1 MFIINLHERI
11 RRIDKKIEGSY
22 ESSHQERRSS
32 ITNKGCFVYQ
42 NELCINIQPIS
53 SRARLNTATN
63 QRPYGVVMA
72 FSPRQRRIW
81 RHCAIMPF
89 PSHNFGDSGH
99 TLLSFSLPTNHC
111 IFGVSIGE
119 QALIRAFFIAFQGL
133 TVIRTGKT
141 GLIPV
146 ATVLIGTEI

>member
-11 RRIDKKIEGSY
+11 RRIDEKIEGSD

-42 NELCINIQPIS
+42 NKWCINIPPIS
-53 SRARLNTATN
+53 SRTRLNTATN

-81 RHCAIMPF
+81 RNCAIMPF
-89 PSHNFGDSGH
+89 PSHAFGDSGH
-99 TLLSFSLPTNHC
+99 TLMSFSLPTNHFT
-111 IFGVSIGE
+111 FGVSIGE

-141 GLIPV
+141 GLIPGT
-146 ATVLIGTEI
+146 TVLIGTEI

>member
-11 RRIDKKIEGSY
+11 RRIDEKIEGSD

-32 ITNKGCFVYQ
+32 ITNKGCFVCR
-42 NELCINIQPIS
+42 NKLCINIQPIS

-72 FSPRQRRIW
+72 FSPKQRRIL
-81 RHCAIMPF
+81 RNCAIIPF
-89 PSHNFGDSGH
+89 PSHDFGDSGH

-119 QALIRAFFIAFQGL
+119 QALIRAFFIAFQCL
-133 TVIRTGKT
+133 TVIRTRKT

-146 ATVLIGTEI
+146 TTVLIGTEN

>member
-1 MFIINLHERI
+1 MFIINLYKRI
-11 RRIDKKIEGSY
+11 RQIDEKNEGSD

-42 NELCINIQPIS
+42 NRLCINIQPIS
-53 SRARLNTATN
+53 SRTRLNTATN

-72 FSPRQRRIW
+72 FSPRQRHILRI
-81 RHCAIMPF
+81 CAIIPF

-99 TLLSFSLPTNHC
+99 SLLSFSLPTNHST
-111 IFGVSIGE
+111 FGVSIGE

-146 ATVLIGTEI
+146 TTVLIGTEI